1 MLSLDAEMK
10 EFLEKGDSAK
20 FGEIDVPKEIMDV
33 LQSRG
38 IEKLYKH
45 QVEGIKK
52 VRRGENVVV
61 TAPTASGK
69 SEIYLIPLIEA
80 ALQNE
85 RSMVVYPTKA
95 LSRDQLSRFRE
106 FALLGVK
113 SEVYDGDTS
122 ASMREKIRKE
132 LPHILITNMDM
143 LHFILLNSH
152 LFRKFLSSLKHVVID
167 EIHTYTGTFGSH
179 SSNIIQRLRRVH
191 SKYSK
196 KQLQFICC
204 SATVGNALDFSEQ
217 LVSLPFSL
225 VDARYAPRS
234 TVKHILLNPPLVN
247 EERESYTSLALKAA
261 RQLIGNGKKLLIFGN
276 SHSVVERIGIIA
288 RETDL
293 HGIKIYRA
301 GLDRDERKK
310 LEQEFKSGATDALV
324 TTSALELGMDIG
336 AVDSVILAGFPGT
349 VTRVRQRIGRAGRR
363 GREANAVFI
372 ARDNPLDQYYF
383 ENPNE
388 YLKGEPES
396 CYVNPQN
403 EFILKPHL
411 LSLMRDYPADMKEIL
426 AFPMG
431 KQLFS
436 QLKAEELC
444 MEFAG
449 GWIPTKKALR
459 QLRQIGIRSAGPSV
473 RIYDLEAE
481 RFIGERE
488 EAMAYSELFP
498 GAVYLHGGEK
508 FVSEKLDLGKKTA
521 FVRRLGYE
529 TSEYTVALRNREAE
543 VTELLGERDS
553 LGGQLSYGEV
563 HISDEV
569 YGYILKDYLKERISS
584 RIPLDEP
591 LQYEFDTL
599 AVWFDFPEE
608 IVFGTDD
615 FPSGLHAV
623 EHVSIAMMPAL
634 TGADPSELGGVSYPA
649 GRMYVYDSTPHGA
662 GLSKIIFEKFERVER
677 MAHERLMKCKCQR
690 GCPSCILDPQCGNNN
705 RHLDKKAAIEIL
717 EKLGNKDRQET
728 GC

>member
-10 EFLEKGDSAK
+10 EFLEKGDSAH
-20 FGEIDVPKEIMDV
+20 FGEVEIPKEIMGV
-33 LQSRG
+33 LQARG

-45 QVEGIKK
+45 QADGIKK
-52 VRRGENVVV
+52 VRRGENVVI

-69 SEIYLIPLIEA
+69 SEIYVVPIIEA

-85 RSMVVYPTKA
+85 RSIVVYPTKA
-95 LSRDQLSRFRE
+95 LSRDQLARFRE

-122 ASMREKIRKE
+122 PSMREKIRKE
-132 LPHILITNMDM
+132 LPHVLITNMDM

-152 LFRKFLSSLKHVVID
+152 LFRKFLHSLKYVVID

-179 SSNIIQRLRRVH
+179 SSNIIKRLRRVH

-204 SATVGNALDFSEQ
+204 SATVGNALEFSEQ
-217 LVSLPFSL
+217 LVGLPFSL

-234 TVKHILLNPPLVN
+234 TVQHILLNPNQTV
-247 EERESYTSLALKAA
+247 EGRESYTALALKAA
-261 RQLIGNGKKLLIFGN
+261 RQLMGGGRKLLIFGN

-288 RETDL
+288 GETNL

-301 GLDRDERKK
+301 GLEREERKR
-310 LEQEFKSGATDALV
+310 LEQEFKSGAIDALA
-324 TTSALELGMDIG
+324 TTSALELGMDMG

-363 GREANAVFI
+363 GKEANAVFI

-426 AFPMG
+426 AFPEG
-431 KQLFS
+431 EQLFS
-436 QLKAEELC
+436 QLREEELC
-444 MEFAG
+444 KEFAG

-459 QLRQIGIRSAGPSV
+459 QMRQMSIRSAGESI
-473 RIYDLEAE
+473 RIYDSEKE
-481 RFIGERE
+481 KFIGERE

-498 GAVYLHGGEK
+498 GAIYLHGGEK

-521 FVRRLGYE
+521 FVRRLGHE
-529 TSEYTVALRNREAE
+529 TSEYTVALRNREAD
-543 VTELLGERDS
+543 VTELLGERAS
-553 LGGQLSYGEV
+553 LGGQLSYGKV

-569 YGYILKDYLKERISS
+569 YGYMLKDYFHETIS
-584 RIPLDEP
+584 RRALLDEP
-591 LQYEFDTL
+591 LQYEFDST

-608 IVFGTDD
+608 AVFGTED

-634 TGADPSELGGVSYPA
+634 TGADPAEIGGVSYPA
-649 GRMYVYDSTPHGA
+649 GRMYIYDSTPHGA
-662 GLSKIIFEKFERVER
+662 GLSKIIFEKFERVEH
-677 MAHERLMKCKCQR
+677 MALSRLRSCRCAR

-717 EKLGNKDRQET
+717 GKLQDNER
-728 GC
+728 

>member
-10 EFLEKGDSAK
+10 EFLEKGDSAH
-20 FGEIDVPKEIMDV
+20 FGEVEVPKEVMDV
-33 LQSRG
+33 LQARG
-38 IEKLYKH
+38 IDKLYKH

-52 VRRGENVVV
+52 VRKGENVVV

-69 SEIYLIPLIEA
+69 SEIYLVPIIER
-80 ALQNE
+80 ALQGE
-85 RSMVVYPTKA
+85 RSIVVYPTKA
-95 LSRDQLSRFRE
+95 LSRDQLARFRE

-122 ASMREKIRKE
+122 AHMREKIRKE
-132 LPHILITNMDM
+132 LPHVLITNMDM

-152 LFRKFLSSLKHVVID
+152 LFRKFLSSLKYVVID

-179 SSNIIQRLRRVH
+179 SSNIIKRLRRVH

-196 KQLQFICC
+196 KQLQFICS
-204 SATVGNALDFSEQ
+204 SATVGNALEFSEQ
-217 LVSLPFSL
+217 LVGLPFSL
-225 VDARYAPRS
+225 VDAHYAPRS
-234 TVKHILLNPPLVN
+234 AVNHILLNPNLTD
-247 EERESYTSLALKAA
+247 EGRESYTSLALKAA

-288 RETDL
+288 RETNL
-293 HGIKIYRA
+293 NGIKIYRA
-301 GLDRDERKK
+301 GLERDERKR

-363 GREANAVFI
+363 GKEANAVFI

-396 CYVNPQN
+396 CYINPEN
-403 EFILKPHL
+403 ESILKPHL

-431 KQLFS
+431 EQLFS
-436 QLKAEELC
+436 QLREEELC
-444 MEFAG
+444 KEFAG

-459 QLRQIGIRSAGPSV
+459 QLRQMNIRSAGESI
-473 RIYDLEAE
+473 RIYDSEE
-481 RFIGERE
+481 EKFIGERE

-498 GAVYLHGGEK
+498 GAIYLHGGEK
-508 FVSEKLDLGKKTA
+508 YVSDNLDLERRTA
-521 FVRRLGYE
+521 FVHRLGYE

-543 VTELLGERDS
+543 VIELLGERDA
-553 LGGQLSYGEV
+553 LGGQISYGKV
-563 HISDEV
+563 HISDEI
-569 YGYILKDYLKERISS
+569 YAYILKDYLRETISD
-584 RIPLDEP
+584 RIPLKEP
-591 LQYEFDTL
+591 LQYEFDST

-608 IVFGTDD
+608 VVFSTED

-634 TGADPSELGGVSYPA
+634 TGADPAEIGGVSYPA
-649 GRMYVYDSTPHGA
+649 GRMYIYDSTPHGA
-662 GLSKIIFEKFERVER
+662 GLSKIIFEKFERVEQ
-677 MAHERLMKCKCQR
+677 MALSRLRSCRCAR

-705 RHLDKKAAIEIL
+705 RHLNKEAAIEIL
-717 EKLGNKDRQET
+717 RKLSIK
-728 GC
+728 

>member
-1 MLSLDAEMK
+1 MLTLDAELK
-10 EFLEKGDSAK
+10 EFLEKGDSAH
-20 FGEIDVPKEIMDV
+20 FGEVEIPKEISDV
-33 LQSRG
+33 LQARG

-45 QVEGIKK
+45 QADGIKN

-61 TAPTASGK
+61 AAPTASGK
-69 SEIYLIPLIEA
+69 SEIYVIPIIEA

-85 RSMVVYPTKA
+85 RSIVVYPTKA

-122 ASMREKIRKE
+122 ATMREKIRKE
-132 LPHILITNMDM
+132 LPHVLITNMDM
-143 LHFILLNSH
+143 LHFILMNSH
-152 LFRKFLSSLKHVVID
+152 LFRKFFHSLRYIVVD

-179 SSNIIQRLRRVH
+179 SSNIIKRLRRVH

-204 SATVGNALDFSEQ
+204 SATVGNALEFSEQ
-217 LVSLPFSL
+217 LVGLPFSL

-234 TVKHILLNPPLVN
+234 TVQHVLVN
-247 EERESYTSLALKAA
+247 PNQTEEGRESYTSLALKAA
-261 RQLIGNGKKLLIFGN
+261 RQLMGGGRKLLIFGN

-288 RETDL
+288 RETNL

-301 GLDRDERKK
+301 GLEREERKR

-363 GREANAVFI
+363 GKEANAVFI

-383 ENPNE
+383 ENPHE

-411 LSLMRDYPADMKEIL
+411 LSMMRDYPADMEEIL

-431 KQLFS
+431 EQLFS
-436 QLKAEELC
+436 QLKEEGLC
-444 MEFAG
+444 KEFAG

-459 QLRQIGIRSAGPSV
+459 QMRKMSIRSAGDAIH
-473 RIYDLEAE
+473 IYDSGIEK
-481 RFIGERE
+481 FIGERE
-488 EAMAYSELFP
+488 EAMAYGELFP
-498 GAVYLHGGEK
+498 GAIYLHGGEK
-508 FVSEKLDLGKKTA
+508 FISEKLDLGKKTA
-521 FVRRLGYE
+521 FVRKLGYE

-543 VTELLGERDS
+543 VIELLGERES
-553 LGGQLSYGEV
+553 LGGQLSYGKV

-569 YGYILKDYLKERISS
+569 YGYMLKDYLRETIS
-584 RIPLDEP
+584 RRALLEEP
-591 LQYEFDTL
+591 LQYEFDST
-599 AVWFDFPEE
+599 AVWFDFPENA
-608 IVFGTDD
+608 VLGTED

-634 TGADPSELGGVSYPA
+634 TGADPAEIGGVSYPA
-649 GRMYVYDSTPHGA
+649 GRMYIYDSTPDGS
-662 GLSKIIFEKFERVER
+662 GLSKIIFEKFERVEQ
-677 MAHERLMKCKCQR
+677 MALSRLRNCRCAK

-705 RHLDKKAAIEIL
+705 RHLNKKAAIEIL
-717 EKLGNKDRQET
+717 GKLGR
-728 GC
+728 

>member
-10 EFLEKGDSAK
+10 EFLEKGGSAH
-20 FGEIDVPKEIMDV
+20 FGEVEVPKEITGV
-33 LQSRG
+33 LQARG
-38 IEKLYKH
+38 VERLYRH
-45 QVEGIKK
+45 QAEGIAS
-52 VRRGENVVV
+52 VRKGKNVVV

-69 SEIYLIPLIEA
+69 SEIYLIPVIEA
-80 ALQNE
+80 ALQGE
-85 RSMVVYPTKA
+85 RSIVIYPTKA
-95 LSRDQLSRFRE
+95 LSRDQLARFRE

-113 SEVYDGDTS
+113 SEVYDGDT
-122 ASMREKIRKE
+122 AAHTRERIRKE
-132 LPHILITNMDM
+132 LPHVLITNMDM

-152 LFRKFLSSLKHVVID
+152 LFRKFMSSLKYVVID

-179 SSNIIQRLRRVH
+179 SSNIIKRLRRVH

-196 KQLQFICC
+196 KELQFICC
-204 SATVGNALDFSEQ
+204 SATVGNALEFSRQ
-217 LVSLPFSL
+217 LTGLPFSL

-234 TVKHILLNPPLVN
+234 AVRHTLLNPNLSDQG
-247 EERESYTSLALKAA
+247 RESYTSLALKAA
-261 RQLIGNGKKLLIFGN
+261 RQLVGNGRKLLIFGN

-288 RETDL
+288 RETNL

-301 GLDRDERKK
+301 GLEREQRKR
-310 LEQEFKSGATDALV
+310 LEHEFRSGATDALV

-363 GREANAVFI
+363 GKEANAVFI

-383 ENPNE
+383 ENPSE

-396 CYVNPQN
+396 CYINPEN

-411 LSLMRDYPADMKEIL
+411 LSLMRDYPADMEEIL

-431 KQLFS
+431 EQIFQKLRQ
-436 QLKAEELC
+436 EGLC
-444 MEFAG
+444 KEFAG

-459 QLRQIGIRSAGPSV
+459 QLREMSIRSAGGSI
-473 RIYDLEAE
+473 RIYDSGKEE
-481 RFIGERE
+481 FIGERGE
-488 EAMAYSELFP
+488 GMAYSELFP
-498 GAVYLHGGEK
+498 GAIYLHGGEK
-508 FVSEKLDLGKKTA
+508 YVSEKLDLERRTA

-543 VTELLGERDS
+543 VIELLGERES
-553 LGGQLSYGEV
+553 LGGKLSYGKV

-569 YGYILKDYLKERISS
+569 YGYVLKDYLRETISD
-584 RIPLDEP
+584 RIPLREP

-608 IVFGTDD
+608 IAFSTDD

-634 TGADPSELGGVSYPA
+634 TGADPAELGGVSYPA
-649 GRMYVYDSTPHGA
+649 GRMYVYDSTPNGA
-662 GLSKIIFEKFERVER
+662 GLSKIIFEKFERVEG
-677 MAHERLMKCKCQR
+677 MALSRLRNCRCAR

-705 RHLDKKAAIEIL
+705 RHLNKQAAIEIL
-717 EKLGNKDRQET
+717 GKLKE
-728 GC
+728 